1 MTKRRFEQI
10 LERCLQKVARTGDA
24 EALLRRYPQYA
35 DRLRPLLEI
44 ATATSRAYAEVP
56 HPPGGLAGG
65 RARMLEAAARQR
77 GRAPATETQTRR
89 KETTKMKLVLAT
101 KLIGAVLAAMVGVAT
116 VGGGVT
122 MAAGGSLPGDALYGV
137 KLTGED
143 LRLALTTNSEAQVDL
158 ALQYSEQRTAEM
170 EALVERGQDVPE
182 TVVARME
189 QHVFRAMNQ
198 AARTS
203 DEEMPG
209 LLQRIAFRAQ
219 MQAQTLEQLRTRAQ
233 EQNQAQLENAQRICQ
248 QAQGDAVAG
257 QDDPQTFRWRYQHRH
272 SMPDDVTPPEPPA
285 REPGE
290 GEQEPQGP
298 GGPNQDDQDTPAGE
312 GQGNGDQDRDRER
325 EDEPQQDRDHD
336 CEQDCEGEPQQDQ
349 DRDRE
354 QDREGEPQQD
364 QDRDRNQDPQD
375 DPQQNQDRDRDQ
387 DQGGAPDQ
395 DQPRDQEQNQN
406 QDQQQDE
413 QQDPQQD
420 QGGSGGENSS
430 GDPGS
435 SDQGGKGSGKD

>member
-10 LERCLQKVARTGDA
+10 LERCLQEVARTGDA
-24 EALLRRYPQYA
+24 EAVLQRYPRHA
-35 DRLRPLLEI
+35 DRLRPLLEV

-56 HPPGGLAGG
+56 QPPGGLAAG
-65 RARMLEAAARQR
+65 RARMLDAAARQR
-77 GRAPATETQTRR
+77 GRAPATKTQTRR
-89 KETTKMKLVLAT
+89 KERTPKMKLVLAT

-122 MAAGGSLPGDALYGV
+122 MAAGASLPGDALYGV

-143 LRLALTTNSEAQVDL
+143 LRLALAANPEAQVEL
-158 ALQYSEQRTAEM
+158 ALQFSDVRIAEM
-170 EALVERGQDVPE
+170 ESLVERGQDVPE

-189 QHVFRAMNQ
+189 RHVFRAMNQ

-209 LLQRIAFRAQ
+209 LLQRITQRTQ
-219 MQAQTLEQLRTRAQ
+219 VQAQTLEQLRTQAQ
-233 EQNQAQLENAQRICQ
+233 EQTQTQLERAQRICQ
-248 QAQGDAVAG
+248 QAQGDAAAG
-257 QDDPQTFRWRYQHRH
+257 QDDPQTFRRRYQHRD

-290 GEQEPQGP
+290 GGQGPQGP

-312 GQGNGDQDRDRER
+312 GQGNGDQDRDRDRDQECEPPQDRDRDR
-325 EDEPQQDRDHD
+325 EDEPDQDR
-336 CEQDCEGEPQQDQ
+336 

-354 QDREGEPQQD
+354 QDREDEPQQD

-406 QDQQQDE
+406 QDPQQDQ

-420 QGGSGGENSS
+420 QGGSGGDNSS

-435 SDQGGKGSGKD
+435 SDQDGKGSGKD